1 VAEDR
6 PVYLRLRDGIA
17 AMILDGEVRD
27 GDALPSVRSLAAEHG
42 ANPLTVAKAYQT
54 FQDEGLVLVKR
65 GVGMFVAE
73 GATAKLRSSARK
85 EFLEQRWPAIAVHIR
100 RLDLDVADLVERA
113 RALA

>member
-1 VAEDR
+1 MINDDR
-6 PVYLRLRDGIA
+6 PVYLRLRDSIA
-17 AMILDGEVRD
+17 ASILDGKVRD
-27 GDALPSVRSLAAEHG
+27 GDPLPSVRSLAAEHG

-73 GATAKLRSSARK
+73 GATAKLRASARK
-85 EFLEQRWPAIAVHIR
+85 EFLEQRWPAIVAHMR
-100 RLDLDVADLVERA
+100 RLDLDVSDLVD